1 MVALVRGAPRGFE
14 LAQIDPQ
21 VRDRVVPAIV
31 KLAISIDVTAKG
43 STESQYLPVGSG
55 TIVSPDGLVLTNW
68 HVVVMAAHRAQLDAW
83 EAQAVEDGESLAFAL
98 HLVMTRF
105 SGCSP
110 LVSGGEGAHP
120 ISLVDDA
127 ARGCGESQ

>member
-1 MVALVRGAPRGFE
+1 M
-14 LAQIDPQ
+14 
-21 VRDRVVPAIV
+21 
-31 KLAISIDVTAKG
+31 
-43 STESQYLPVGSG
+43 GSG
-55 TIVSPDGLVLTNW
+55 TIVSPDGLILTNW
-68 HVVVMAAHRAQLDAW
+68 HVVDMAAHRAQLDAW
-83 EAQAVEDGESLAFAL
+83 EAQASEDGESLAFVL